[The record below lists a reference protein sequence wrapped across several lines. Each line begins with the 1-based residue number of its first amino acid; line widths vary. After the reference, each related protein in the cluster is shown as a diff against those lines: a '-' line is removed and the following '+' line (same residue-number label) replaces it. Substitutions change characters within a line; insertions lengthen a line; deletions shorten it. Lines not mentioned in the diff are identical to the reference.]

1 MEVQYA
7 SKDLGKTLTDDR
19 LLRKK
24 YGKLSDAIK
33 ARLADLRAVET
44 LDDMRVMPG
53 RIEELKQYRRGQF
66 SIRISA
72 NWRMILMPA
81 NDPVPT
87 KPDGG
92 IDWTAVTIVEVLEME
107 DYH

>member
-1 MEVQYA
+1 MEIQYA

-19 LLRKK
+19 LVRKK
-24 YGKLSDAIK
+24 YGKVSDAIK
-33 ARLADLRAVET
+33 ARLADLRAVES
-44 LDDMRVMPG
+44 LDDMRNMPG
-53 RIEELKQYRRGQF
+53 KIEELRQDRKGQF

-72 NWRMILMPA
+72 NWRMILIPA

-87 KPDGG
+87 KSDGG
-92 IDWTAVTIVEVLEME
+92 IDWTAVSSVTVIKME